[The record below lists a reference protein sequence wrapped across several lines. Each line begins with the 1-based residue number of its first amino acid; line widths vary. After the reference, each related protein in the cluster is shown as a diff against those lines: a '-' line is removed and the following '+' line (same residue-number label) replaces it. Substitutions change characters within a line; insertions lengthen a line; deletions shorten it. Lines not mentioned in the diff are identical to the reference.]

1 MMNDM
6 KNNSS
11 NNYSLSTAKENWI
24 NSDMLLS
31 GKKELT
37 IVHNHEEYKLRLT
50 GNGKLI
56 LTK

>member
-1 MMNDM
+1 MNEM
-6 KNNSS
+6 KSKNFCDSW
-11 NNYSLSTAKENWI
+11 LSAIKESRI

-37 IVHNHEEYKLRLT
+37 IIHNQEEYKLRLT